1 MTITNEEK
9 KILEQRFGVY
19 ENENNYELESWTDR
33 GVNMFINIDKN
44 SNENLLEQLETF
56 VDNFNLDEEIDYHR
70 ENVDYKLNFTIKES
84 IEDFESWLDCLLTL
98 IEELKELESKKDIK
112 VLKGVG
118 VTESSNG
125 LAIVLI
131 DIYDNV
137 MAQYDIKVNIMNYSR
152 NELFQISYEIS
163 KEINE
168 LYYTLNEVPT
178 EEQVKDIV
186 RKIIIK

>member
-1 MTITNEEK
+1 MIITNEEK

-19 ENENNYELESWTDR
+19 ENENNYELENWTDR

-84 IEDFESWLDCLLTL
+84 IEDFESWLDCLLAL

-131 DIYDNV
+131 DIHDNV

-168 LYYTLNEVPT
+168 LYCTLNEILT

>member
-70 ENVDYKLNFTIKES
+70 EDVDYKLNFTIKES
-84 IEDFESWLDCLLTL
+84 IEDFESWLNYLLYL
-98 IEELKELESKKDIK
+98 IEELKKLESKKDIK

-131 DIYDNV
+131 DIHDNI
-137 MAQYDIKVNIMNYSR
+137 MAQYDIQVNIMSYSR

>member
-84 IEDFESWLDCLLTL
+84 IEDFESWLDCLLSL
-98 IEELKELESKKDIK
+98 IEELKELENKKDIK
-112 VLKGVG
+112 ILKGVG
-118 VTESSNG
+118 VTESSNR

-131 DIYDNV
+131 DIHDNI
-137 MAQYDIKVNIMNYSR
+137 MAQYDIQVNIMNYSR

-168 LYYTLNEVPT
+168 LYYTLNEIPT

-186 RKIIIK
+186 RKVIIK

>member
-1 MTITNEEK
+1 MIITNEEK

-84 IEDFESWLDCLLTL
+84 IEDFESWLDCLLAL

-131 DIYDNV
+131 DIHDNV

-168 LYYTLNEVPT
+168 LYCTLNEILT